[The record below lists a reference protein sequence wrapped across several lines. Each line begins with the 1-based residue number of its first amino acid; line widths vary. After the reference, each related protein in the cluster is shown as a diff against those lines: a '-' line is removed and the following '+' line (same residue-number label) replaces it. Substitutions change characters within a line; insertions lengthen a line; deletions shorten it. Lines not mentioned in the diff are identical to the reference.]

1 LKVVFFD
8 PFRQWDEVADA
19 LRAYPGI
26 DFVHPA
32 DNPALAEAL
41 AGAQVLVTGNRS
53 YVADTAATIR
63 DNGKSL
69 RWIQFTTSGTDNAFK
84 HGMPSGVVV
93 TNMAGLRAFAVAEQ
107 AFALMLALVRKL
119 RATEAARGREAW
131 VRDDLIPVADN
142 LAGKHLLIIGLGAI
156 GQEIARK
163 AKAFDMQ
170 VTAVTRSAK
179 PLPHVDRI
187 RPREELVEACAE
199 ADIVLMAAL
208 YEDGA
213 DRLLSRAAIR
223 AMKPGAY
230 VINIARGAL
239 IDEDALIE
247 ALETNRIAGAG
258 LDVTAVEPLP
268 VGHKLWSM
276 ANVLLTP
283 HIAGAGSDG
292 TGESIASVV
301 TGNLR
306 RWIAGEQLVKIV
318 ADKTP

>member
-8 PFRQWDEVADA
+8 PFRQWDDVAAA

-26 DFVHPA
+26 GFVRPA
-32 DNPALAEAL
+32 DNPALATAL
-41 AGAQVLVTGNRS
+41 AGAEVLVTGNRS
-53 YVADTAATIR
+53 YLAETAAVIR
-63 DNGKSL
+63 DGGTSL
-69 RWIQFTTSGTDNAFK
+69 RWIQFTTSGTDNAFR

-93 TNMAGLRAFAVAEQ
+93 TNMAGLRAFSVAEQ
-107 AFALMLALVRKL
+107 AFALMLGLVRKL
-119 RATEAARGREAW
+119 RATEEARRREAW
-131 VRDDLIPVADN
+131 VRDELIPVMDN

-156 GQEIARK
+156 GQDIAHK

-170 VTAVTRSAK
+170 VSAVTRAAR
-179 PLPHVDRI
+179 PVPHVDRV
-187 RPREELVEACAE
+187 RPRDELVDACAQ
-199 ADIVLMAAL
+199 ADIVVMAAL

-213 DRLLSRAAIR
+213 DRLLSRLAIA
-223 AMKPGAY
+223 AMKPTAY

-247 ALETNRIAGAG
+247 ALAAKRIAGAG
-258 LDVTAVEPLP
+258 LDVTASEPLP
-268 VGHKLWSM
+268 AGHKLWSLP
-276 ANVLLTP
+276 NVLLTP

-306 RWIAGEQLVKIV
+306 RWIAGEQLAKVV
-318 ADKTP
+318 TDKTP